1 MTDQAG
7 GVVTPL
13 CDLAVVALA
22 AAAHDGQHDKSGAP
36 YILHPIRVALRLHTD
51 FERWTALLHDV
62 VEDTALTL
70 DDLAH
75 YGVPDVV
82 LCAVDA
88 LTKRPGE
95 TLRASMLRVK
105 EAGDLAC
112 RVKYADIADN
122 TNPERLALLDPE
134 TAVRLERKYQRSAE
148 FLGTTVTEIREL
160 FASR

>member
-1 MTDQAG
+1 M
-7 GVVTPL
+7 TPL

-36 YILHPIRVALRLHTD
+36 YILHPIRVAMRLHTD

-62 VEDTALTL
+62 IEDTPVTL
-70 DDLAH
+70 GDLR
-75 YGVPDVV
+75 YSGIPDEV

-95 TLRASMLRVK
+95 TLRTSMLRVK

-134 TAVRLERKYQRSAE
+134 TAARLERKYQRSAE
-148 FLGTTVTEIREL
+148 FLGTTVMEIR
-160 FASR
+160 ASFSSR